1 MTIFESFA
9 TFQSVVNAD
18 PDQVAEARRR
28 RRVFESALTSEA
40 DVAEVVPSGS
50 LARGTH
56 KDPIH
61 DVDLIVV
68 YDANEHETWGS
79 SGSSAHEAL
88 DHARAAV
95 NRLLGISAGTVDQL
109 VRLARPRNH
118 AVKCFLDDPEDER
131 AFTVDVMPAL
141 RTKRGFLIPEALNE
155 RWVDADPEFF
165 IAEAAR
171 KHSEWSQYAGVV
183 RMLKFWGAQQAPLKI
198 KSLVMEV
205 LALEHLSTD
214 LNRPTAIRNFF
225 TAAAFQ
231 IDSGLIVE
239 DPANLCGPIQSDLD
253 MDEFGSR
260 LRVASNAA
268 IDAGAAQV
276 ANDDA
281 RASQLWREVFGDEF
295 MEIIAAA
302 GGATV
307 PDGPRTVKDSPQ
319 G

>member
-1 MTIFESFA
+1 MTIFDSFA

-28 RRVFESALTSEA
+28 RRLFERAFKSEP
-40 DVAEVVPSGS
+40 DVVEVVPSGS

-68 YDANEHETWGS
+68 YDADQHEAWGA
-79 SGSSAHEAL
+79 SGASAHEAL

-95 NRLLGISAGTVDQL
+95 NRLLGVGAGTVDQL

-118 AVKCFLDDPEDER
+118 AVKCFLDDPEDVD

-141 RTKRGFLIPEALNE
+141 RTDRGFLIPEARSE
-155 RWVDADPEFF
+155 RWVDADPEYL

-171 KHSEWSQYAGVV
+171 KHSEWSQYAGAV
-183 RMLKFWGAQQAPLKI
+183 RMLKFWGAEQAPLKV

-214 LNRPTAIRNFF
+214 LNRPAAIRNFF
-225 TAAAFQ
+225 TAAAFR
-231 IDSGLIVE
+231 IDSGLVVE

-253 MDEFGSR
+253 MDELGSR
-260 LRVASNAA
+260 LRTASNIA
-268 IDAGAAQV
+268 IDAGEAQV
-276 ANDDA
+276 AHDDA
-281 RASQLWREVFGDEF
+281 RASRLWREIFGEQF
-295 MEIIAAA
+295 PEILAAA
-302 GGATV
+302 GAAVV